1 MRKLTKILLGLASFF
16 AILGIVSIGAAF
28 MMGFDWNQFMEMAQN
43 GELAIQKDDFTYENH
58 TEHGNFTNLDIEF
71 SAGSLNIVYEDVKEI
86 EIHQEGMK
94 NFNSRKDGN
103 TLEIR
108 ADKSIF
114 SKGANGHITVI
125 VPKGYVFEKVD
136 LEMGAGQADISD
148 LRANILD
155 IEVGAGQA
163 DLSNIDVQYFNA
175 SAGAGQIQAEIVGN
189 ENDYN
194 YDVECGIGEIMIGNN
209 SYGGFGRDTNIEN
222 PGAER
227 KLDVECG
234 VGQIVIEFQE

>member
-1 MRKLTKILLGLASFF
+1 MRKLTKTLLGLASFF
-16 AILGIVSIGAAF
+16 AIIGIISIVAAF
-28 MMGFDWNQFMEMAQN
+28 MMGLNWNQLVEMAEN
-43 GELAIQKDDFTYENH
+43 GELAIQKDDFKYENH
-58 TEHGNFTNLDIEF
+58 TEHGDFTNLDIEF
-71 SAGSLNIVYEDVKEI
+71 SAGSLNIVYDDVKDI
-86 EIHQEGMK
+86 KVDQDGMK
-94 NFNSRKDGN
+94 NFSFRKDGN

-108 ADKSIF
+108 AEKSIF
-114 SKGANGHITVI
+114 STGANGNITII
-125 VPKGYVFEKVD
+125 VPEGYVFDKVD

-163 DLSNIDVQYFNA
+163 DLLDIDVQYFNA
-175 SAGAGQIQAEIVGN
+175 SAGAGQIQAELVGN
-189 ENDYN
+189 ETDYN
-194 YDVECGIGEIMIGNN
+194 YDVECGIGEIVIGNN

-234 VGQIVIEFQE
+234 VGQITIEFQE